1 MQVGSGRIPTGRP
14 HKPHKSQPHAKPPR
28 RSPTKNSQAWR
39 NRSFV
44 PGGINTKGQIADQRT
59 AARRAEFSAQN
70 DEVAQEQKA
79 IPSWYEDYLKKLQG
93 LQAQSTQSFT
103 DLQSQA
109 SSLGESVLNQT
120 PEGMKAQDSRNNI
133 VKAIQGALLQSQGAN
148 TAYNSQMGAIA
159 GARKDQRLGDLATA
173 KKKLAKDKGDF
184 NTTFTA
190 KARQSEFENSLAAK
204 QFGIKVE
211 DAKTKRIAAN
221 KKPKPETTYD
231 KEFSKQA
238 AKYGRTPKQWEAE
251 GSVGRAKIIH
261 RDQIRTGPHAKSLHR
276 IEQEENIK
284 QAAKHGYPIDKW
296 NALTPERRNSIIAG
310 PGKKDKKDK
319 KKELKFAPQ
328 TQQAQAQQN
337 VVRAQ
342 NYIRTLKKKNKNI
355 SRHQAAK
362 ENLKFNNAP
371 PSVLIS
377 AALDAEYQGH
387 LSRETARRLH
397 ASQYKVT
404 EIARSLGVPTFT
416 EYNRRAK
423 TYPHQ
428 IKKQP
433 SWLHTILDPMEG
445 HGTHGG

>member
-238 AKYGRTPKQWEAE
+238 AKYNRTPKQWEAE
-251 GSVGRAKIIH
+251 GSAGRAKIIH

-284 QAAKHGYPIDKW
+284 QASKHGYTIDEW
-296 NALTPERRNSIIAG
+296 NALPSDRRNSIIAG
-310 PGKKDKKDK
+310 PGKKPKDK
-319 KKELKFAPQ
+319 PGIKFAAPGL
-328 TQQAQAQQN
+328 QAHAQQSAN
-337 VVRAQ
+337 SALQ
-342 NYIRTLKKKNKNI
+342 AAMKKKKKGWT
-355 SRHQAAK
+355 RHQTAK
-362 ENLKFNNAP
+362 GILAQKGKAP
-371 PSVLIS
+371 QPILVS
-377 AALDAEYQGH
+377 AALDAAYDGH

-397 ASQYKVT
+397 AKGNGYNVT
-404 EIARSLGVPTFT
+404 EIARALGTLTFT
-416 EYNRRAK
+416 EWARQAHK
-423 TYPHQ
+423 L
-428 IKKQP
+428 KKQP
-433 SWLHTILDPMEG
+433 SWLHTVLDPQANKG